1 MNNYIKVKGHENL
14 YRDSFTG
21 AIINTEVPRKNS
33 ISNKF
38 NTAIEDINNL
48 KEEISEIKSL
58 LRELIRNGS
67 SQIRN

>member
-14 YRDSFTG
+14 FRDALTG
-21 AIINTEVPRKNS
+21 AIVNTEIPPKSN